1 MTSAESTKPKIKDLM
16 KELKVAASDWE
27 DVGIE
32 LELEDSYLKQI
43 KSDNSGD
50 CKVCLREMLR
60 MWLSRV
66 DPPPSWSA
74 IVEALDNL
82 GHEDIAHHI
91 RTKYAY
97 CIYVRR

>member
-1 MTSAESTKPKIKDLM
+1 MASVKSTKPKLKDLL

-27 DVGIE
+27 DIGIE
-32 LELEDSYLKQI
+32 LEIADSNLKQI
-43 KSDNSGD
+43 RSNNSGD
-50 CKVCLREMLR
+50 SKACLREMLR

-82 GHEDIAHHI
+82 EHQDIAQHI
-91 RTKYAY
+91 RTKYCA
-97 CIYVRR
+97 